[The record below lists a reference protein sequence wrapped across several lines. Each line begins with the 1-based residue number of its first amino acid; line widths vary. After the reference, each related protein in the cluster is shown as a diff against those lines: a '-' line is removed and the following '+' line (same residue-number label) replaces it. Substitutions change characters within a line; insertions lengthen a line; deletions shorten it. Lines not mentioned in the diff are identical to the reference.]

1 MKDIF
6 NRNAIN
12 CIVYRVDVGCLSFE
26 FDDGR
31 EALSFAKN
39 CRMSCTDAKW
49 NGDPE
54 EVTIHLMPVLDI
66 PEDPEEEPKPADLEE
81 LEKECEA

>member
-6 NRNAIN
+6 NRNTIN
-12 CIVYRVDVGCLSFE
+12 SIVYRVDVGCLSFE

-39 CRMSCTDAKW
+39 CRLSCTDAKW

-66 PEDPEEEPKPADLEE
+66 PEEPEEEPKPKDLEQ
-81 LEKECEA
+81 LEEECEA

>member
-1 MKDIF
+1 MKDII
-6 NRNAIN
+6 NRNTIN
-12 CIVYRVDVGCLSFE
+12 SIVYRVDVGCLSFE

-54 EVTIHLMPVLDI
+54 EVTIHLMPVMDVS
-66 PEDPEEEPKPADLEE
+66 EEPVEDLEQ
-81 LEKECEA
+81 LEKEVPDA

>member
-6 NRNAIN
+6 NRNTIN
-12 CIVYRVDVGCLSFE
+12 SIVYRVDVGCLTFE

-39 CRMSCTDAKW
+39 CRMSCTDTKW

-54 EVTIHLMPVLDI
+54 EVTIHLMPVLDA
-66 PEDPEEEPKPADLEE
+66 PEDPEEEICCDEK